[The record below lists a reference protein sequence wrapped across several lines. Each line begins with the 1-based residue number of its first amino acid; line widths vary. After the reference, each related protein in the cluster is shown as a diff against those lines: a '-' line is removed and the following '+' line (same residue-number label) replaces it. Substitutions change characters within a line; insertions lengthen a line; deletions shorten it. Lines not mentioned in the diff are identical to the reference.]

1 MGEALYRKYRPQ
13 SLSDVVGQP
22 HVTQTL
28 DNAISQKRLSHGYLF
43 SGPRGVGKTSIA
55 RILAHQVNG
64 FPYGDPRGSLDI
76 IEIDAA
82 SNRRIDE
89 IRELRDKVNLA
100 PVSGTYKVYIIDEV
114 HMLTREAFNA
124 LLKTL
129 EEPPKHVIFILA
141 TTEAHKLPET
151 IISRTQHFAFKSVP
165 KSAVS
170 GHLASLAKQ
179 ENLSISDDALNLIA
193 EHGGGSFRDSISIL
207 DQLSSNPDITEDVVL
222 RSLGIPSLDT
232 SINLLKA
239 IDAGDAQSL
248 VTLLDTAVNEG
259 FAPSQIASQLS
270 KLVRQSV
277 LEGSPQYGGETIS
290 FLESL
295 MLTASSPDPR
305 QYLELLLLD
314 KCLEKAPAVKPE
326 EAKVK
331 PEPVIAK
338 PPKAAEVSTKQVS
351 SKPAEKPKAAKEP
364 VPTKN
369 TSKVD
374 PASLQGLLEDGLW
387 QNVLDML
394 KKRYNTLYGV
404 ARMAEPRAENG
415 VLILAFPFAFH
426 QKRLSEE
433 KNTKIISD
441 ILAEV
446 SGKAIQ
452 FKNEIKSKE
461 DKQSKS
467 TTENSEPTKPDS
479 ATLQAVT
486 DIFGGGEVLEQ

>member
-13 SLSDVVGQP
+13 SLNDVVGQP

-28 DNAISQKRLSHGYLF
+28 DNAVAQKRLSHGYLF

-100 PVSGTYKVYIIDEV
+100 PVSGKYKVYIIDEV

-151 IISRTQHFAFKSVP
+151 IISRTQHFAFKAVP

-170 GHLASLAKQ
+170 KHLASLARQ
-179 ENLSISDDALNLIA
+179 ENISISDDALNLIA

-207 DQLSSNPDITEDVVL
+207 DQLSSNADITEDIVL
-222 RSLGIPSLDT
+222 RSLGIPPLDT
-232 SINLLKA
+232 SMSILEA
-239 IDAGDAQSL
+239 TDAGDTQSL
-248 VTLLDTAVNEG
+248 VTQLDTAVNEG

-277 LEGSPQYGGETIS
+277 IDGAPQFGNETIS

-295 MLTASSPDPR
+295 MLTASSSDPK
-305 QYLELLLLD
+305 QYLELILLD
-314 KCLEKAPAVKPE
+314 KSLSKTPAPRQAVVKATPAPKSEQPKP
-326 EAKVK
+326 AK
-331 PEPVIAK
+331 
-338 PPKAAEVSTKQVS
+338 VSTKQVTA
-351 SKPAEKPKAAKEP
+351 KPADQPQEKIK
-364 VPTKN
+364 PTPSKSA
-369 TSKVD
+369 SKVD
-374 PASLQGLLEDGLW
+374 AASLQDLLSDDLW
-387 QNVLDML
+387 QKVLDVL

-404 ARMAEPRAENG
+404 ARMAEPRAEDG
-415 VLILAFPFAFH
+415 ILVLVLPFAFH

-433 KNTKIISD
+433 KNTKVISD
-441 ILAEV
+441 ILTEV

-452 FKNEIKSKE
+452 FKTEIKSK
-461 DKQSKS
+461 DQDQTKS
-467 TTENSEPTKPDS
+467 TTENSEPAKPDS